1 MPSTDPST
9 VRTFQTLVR
18 VRHPDQLL
26 EPLDATA
33 PTDLA
38 LAGPTVIIEVVGARE
53 ALDALLRV
61 RRVAADAPV
70 AAVRVAPADPP
81 PTSARRGLDLR
92 SIGAIV
98 LIAACALGAIL
109 AARWGS
115 PVVTTIV
122 TVSVLALAP
131 VLAVAAV
138 LSLRRIRRAPLTRR
152 RYFERRRSIAVIAV
166 PSPDSPAALSLASSV
181 RRELDT
187 ARSGDGQYDVTVF
200 EPAAD

>member
-92 SIGAIV
+92 SIGAS
-98 LIAACALGAIL
+98 C
-109 AARWGS
+109 
-115 PVVTTIV
+115 
-122 TVSVLALAP
+122 
-131 VLAVAAV
+131 
-138 LSLRRIRRAPLTRR
+138 
-152 RYFERRRSIAVIAV
+152 
-166 PSPDSPAALSLASSV
+166 
-181 RRELDT
+181 
-187 ARSGDGQYDVTVF
+187 
-200 EPAAD
+200 

>member
-1 MPSTDPST
+1 MRD
-9 VRTFQTLVR
+9 
-18 VRHPDQLL
+18 RHPDQVL

-38 LAGPTVIIEVVGARE
+38 LAGPTVIIEIVGARE

-70 AAVRVAPADPP
+70 AAVRVAPADPTP
-81 PTSARRGLDLR
+81 SASRRHLDLR
-92 SIGAIV
+92 SGAAILV
-98 LIAACALGAIL
+98 IAVCALGAIL

-115 PVVTTIV
+115 PVVS
-122 TVSVLALAP
+122 TVITVAVLVLAP

-138 LSLRRIRRAPLTRR
+138 VWLRRVRRAPMVRR

-166 PSPDSPAALSLASSV
+166 ASPDPPAALSLASSV
-181 RRELDT
+181 RRELET
-187 ARSGDGQYDVTVF
+187 ARSGDGHYDVRVF
-200 EPAAD
+200 EPVADPPV